1 MKKMNS
7 MRAWR
12 RGMFVMIFVLTF
24 LALAMGWMA
33 SAWDAPVMWLGAVA
47 CGVTLAA
54 AIVAV
59 LR

>member
-12 RGMFVMIFVLTF
+12 RGMFVMIFVLAF
-24 LALAMGWMA
+24 LGLSSGWMA
-33 SAWDAPVMWLGAVA
+33 SAWDEPIMWVGAGA